1 MHLVHKALGKSGC
14 SVRVVIADDHEVV
27 RIGLRT
33 ILQHSGEGYVVVGE
47 AASGPE
53 LLKLLAD
60 TPCDLAIVDFLMPD
74 EAAAHV
80 MDGVAL
86 LYELRRRYPKLPIIV
101 LTMMRNAAIFRT
113 MYQEGANAVVEKAA
127 IVDELLVAMRT
138 VHSGRVYVSKHLT
151 RQLAGDSV
159 VQRPLERGAP
169 KPILSRR
176 EVEVIRMFAQ
186 GHSVTEIA
194 ALTHKSVKTVS
205 RQKRNAMMKLGLSSD
220 TQLFE
225 YARTHG
231 LAG

>member
-1 MHLVHKALGKSGC
+1 M
-14 SVRVVIADDHEVV
+14 V

-33 ILQHSGEGYVVVGE
+33 ILQHSGEGYEVVGE
-47 AASGPE
+47 AAGGPE
-53 LLKLLAD
+53 LIKLLAD

-74 EAAAHV
+74 ETAARAL
-80 MDGVAL
+80 DGVAL
-86 LYELRRRYPKLPIIV
+86 LHELRRRYPTLPIIV
-101 LTMMRNAAIFRT
+101 LTMMRNTAIFRT
-113 MYQEGANAVVEKAA
+113 MYQEGANAVVEKGA
-127 IVDELLVAMRT
+127 IVDELLVALRT
-138 VHSGRVYVSKHLT
+138 VRSGRIYVSKYLT

-159 VQRPLERGAP
+159 VQRQVERGTP

-205 RQKRNAMMKLGLSSD
+205 RQKRSAMMKLELSSD
-220 TQLFE
+220 SQLFE
-225 YARTHG
+225 YVRTHG